1 MLHAHEAIWKERG
14 LLSRRG
20 SPIKHGKEILKLLE
34 AIHLLKEL
42 AVIHCQGHQRHLIL
56 VIQGN
61 NRADQKAKQAAVQP
75 LDVLPAS
82 ILALFPPQEPVY
94 PKYTPD
100 EEKEVTWRGGW

>member
-1 MLHAHEAIWKERG
+1 
-14 LLSRRG
+14 
-20 SPIKHGKEILKLLE
+20 
-34 AIHLLKEL
+34 
-42 AVIHCQGHQRHLIL
+42 

-82 ILALFPPQEPVY
+82 ILALSPSQEPVY